1 VTNAKTPGARCYGF
15 VTLSSAEDANR
26 SIENLHK
33 TELHGRVISVE
44 RVRINFFFCNYIVQ
58 IYYEFYVINRLNVI
72 MAIKSQQKVLMLTK

>member
-1 VTNAKTPGARCYGF
+1 MTNAKTPGARCYGF

-44 RVRINFFFCNYIVQ
+44 RVSIYDMCFIQIMRGFFKQ
-58 IYYEFYVINRLNVI
+58 
-72 MAIKSQQKVLMLTK
+72 

>member
-1 VTNAKTPGARCYGF
+1 MVGAKVVTNAKTPGARCYGF

-44 RVRINFFFCNYIVQ
+44 RVCSSLRF
-58 IYYEFYVINRLNVI
+58 
-72 MAIKSQQKVLMLTK
+72 

>member
-44 RVRINFFFCNYIVQ
+44 RVRIYKCFFN
-58 IYYEFYVINRLNVI
+58 
-72 MAIKSQQKVLMLTK
+72 

>member
-1 VTNAKTPGARCYGF
+1 MTNAKTPGARCYGF

-44 RVRINFFFCNYIVQ
+44 RVRFNIIFLIKKVKFFLSTLITLF
-58 IYYEFYVINRLNVI
+58 
-72 MAIKSQQKVLMLTK
+72 TG

>member
-1 VTNAKTPGARCYGF
+1 MVGAKVVTNAKTPGARCYGF

-44 RVRINFFFCNYIVQ
+44 RVS
-58 IYYEFYVINRLNVI
+58 IYTLLSTYVNKKCLL
-72 MAIKSQQKVLMLTK
+72 IK

>member
-1 VTNAKTPGARCYGF
+1 MVGAKVVTNAKTPGARCYGF

-44 RVRINFFFCNYIVQ
+44 RVS
-58 IYYEFYVINRLNVI
+58 IYYLFVIK
-72 MAIKSQQKVLMLTK
+72 IKKLYFL

>member
-1 VTNAKTPGARCYGF
+1 MVGAKVVTNAKTPGARCYGF

-44 RVRINFFFCNYIVQ
+44 RVCINNLSS
-58 IYYEFYVINRLNVI
+58 N
-72 MAIKSQQKVLMLTK
+72 

>member
-1 VTNAKTPGARCYGF
+1 MTNAKTPGARCYGF

-44 RVRINFFFCNYIVQ
+44 RVS
-58 IYYEFYVINRLNVI
+58 IYNLFLN
-72 MAIKSQQKVLMLTK
+72 